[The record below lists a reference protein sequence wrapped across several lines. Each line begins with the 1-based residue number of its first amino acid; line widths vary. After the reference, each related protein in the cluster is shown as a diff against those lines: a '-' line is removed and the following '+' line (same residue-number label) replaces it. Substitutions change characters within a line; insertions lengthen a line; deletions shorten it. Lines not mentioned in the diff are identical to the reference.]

1 MTYDEAVRWLETP
14 DRKKQKASLQDF
26 SALLE
31 MLGDPQEKLRFIHVT
46 GSNGKG
52 SICAMLA
59 GILTASG
66 YKTGLYTSPH
76 LSVYNERCCVN
87 GEMISDEKIVDC
99 AQTVKNVTDKMDRS
113 FGLFYKMTAM
123 AFLYFASQNCDIVV
137 LEVGR
142 GGRHDCTNVV
152 KHTELCVIGAI
163 SLEHTEVLGSTV
175 SAIAEEKSGIFK
187 PGAAAVLQHQSP
199 EAESTVMKA
208 AEKAGIPLV
217 ITETKSAKLIAYD
230 LQGQTLHYRKR
241 ESVRVSCPGPY
252 QMQNILTVLDAV
264 DLLKSRGFHITEES
278 LRKALSQISWPGR
291 FEILGQKPWFL
302 IDGAHN
308 AGAVPALC
316 KGLQTAFPEKKF
328 IFILTLLKD
337 RPWKSMLEDIL
348 PLAKSCITVET
359 SDPKALH
366 ADFLAAY
373 ICDSFMVKAE
383 PAASETEAVRIALA
397 KAHEE
402 DCICVFGS
410 MYLAGTIRDIITKKM
425 QSSRNPETSVKVQK

>member
-14 DRKKQKASLQDF
+14 DKKYQKASLQDF

-87 GEMISDEKIVDC
+87 GEMISDEKFADY
-99 AQTVKNVTDKMDRS
+99 AQAVKNAAEKMERS

-199 EAESTVMKA
+199 EAEITVRKA

-217 ITETKSAKLIAYD
+217 ITEPKSARLISYD
-230 LQGQTLHYRKR
+230 LKSQTLHYKERNNI
-241 ESVRVSCPGPY
+241 RVSCPGLY
-252 QMQNILTVLDAV
+252 QMQNILTVLDAA

-278 LRKALSQISWPGR
+278 LRNALSQISWPGR
-291 FEILGQKPWFL
+291 FEILAQNPWFL

-308 AGAVPALC
+308 AGAVSALYQ
-316 KGLQTAFPEKKF
+316 GLQNAFPGKKF

-383 PAASETEAVRIALA
+383 PAASETEAVQMALS
-397 KAHEE
+397 KAQEE

-410 MYLAGTIRDIITKKM
+410 LYLVGTIRDIIIKKM
-425 QSSRNPETSVKVQK
+425 QSDRNPEASVKV